1 MLIDEVIHGELD
13 KVISPFCYKQIK
25 ERSVIAEKC
34 WEEQCFE
41 NKHHVIV
48 CTDCGQVD
56 GYEPMKEFCSL
67 HDNKCKIILQYFGK
81 HYLNKVTFNLTK

>member
-1 MLIDEVIHGELD
+1 MLIDQIIHGELD

-41 NKHHVIV
+41 NKDHVIV

-67 HDNKCKIILQYFGK
+67 HDNKCKIMLQYFGK
-81 HYLNKVTFNLTK
+81 YYLNKVTFNLTK